1 MTNYYKSVSKEE
13 AELMINEEIAKEN
26 EEINN
31 RENGEIGNN

>member
-1 MTNYYKSVSKEE
+1 MDKEKQC
-13 AELMINEEIAKEN
+13 IKNEGCTDYCPHCE